1 MLGYSRSI
9 ALIDRLSSSRI
20 SLHFIRGKAR
30 NEFFSLGNADGR
42 ESVARELWC
51 LEDERAYSVSG
62 AFLGFLD
69 VSDLGR
75 DCGKCRGYRC
85 GRWSRADARCRP
97 SGVSFVVCE
106 SETRTFQTLA
116 GRRFDVEW
124 LALCLRLPSVLARYM
139 CASFPYHARG
149 SSASV
154 ARCLS
159 HFGVF
164 AIFFLRW
171 RCMLRT

>member
-1 MLGYSRSI
+1 M
-9 ALIDRLSSSRI
+9 
-20 SLHFIRGKAR
+20 
-30 NEFFSLGNADGR
+30 
-42 ESVARELWC
+42 
-51 LEDERAYSVSG
+51 EDERAYSVSG

-164 AIFFLRW
+164 AIFFPHSARPGAWWPNARSSGFARLAFSGRLSSFAALPNEGASNRLEW
-171 RCMLRT
+171 AECYVR